1 MTRSRA
7 SQPSHRRHRTI
18 RRQLFATLPALGTL
32 AVLGTFLPATAQA
45 AYPDKPIRM
54 VVGFPPG
61 GPVDTHARILAEKLQ
76 PILGQT
82 VVLDYKAGAA
92 GNIGSDNVAKSPADG
107 YTLLIA
113 NTGQMSI
120 NNSLYPKLPYGM
132 PKDFAPVAR
141 TALIPLVMVVN
152 NNVPA
157 KNLKEFIA
165 YAKANPGKLNFASGG
180 NGGIS
185 HLMPEMFKQAS
196 GTFIVHIPYKGSAPA
211 LTDVMGGQAQMMADS
226 IPLFTQFIKSG
237 KVRALAVTSHARSPA
252 LPDVPTMEEA
262 GLKGFEVVGFYG
274 VLAPAGTPKDIVD
287 KLSGALRTVL
297 ADPDTKAKFEQQGAE
312 PAWQGPEAFTATILS
327 EQKRWGQTIKQS
339 GAKID

>member
-1 MTRSRA
+1 MTMSVA
-7 SQPSHRRHRTI
+7 RRVVHAV
-18 RRQLFATLPALGTL
+18 ATLALTPL
-32 AVLGTFLPATAQA
+32 AIA
-45 AYPDKPIRM
+45 AGAAHGAWPEKPIRL

-61 GPVDTHARILAEKLQ
+61 GPVDTHARILSEKLQ
-76 PILGQT
+76 PILGQSI
-82 VVLDYKAGAA
+82 VLDYKAGAA
-92 GNIGSDNVAKSPADG
+92 GNIGSDNVAKSAPDG

-113 NTGQMSI
+113 NTGQMAI
-120 NNSLYPKLPYGM
+120 NNSLYPKLPYSM

-157 KNLKEFIA
+157 KNLKDFIA

-226 IPLFTQFIKSG
+226 IPLFTQYIKGG
-237 KVRALAVTSHARSPA
+237 KVRALAVTSGKRSPA
-252 LPDVPTMEEA
+252 LPDVPTMEES

-274 VLAPAGTPKDIVD
+274 VLAPAGTPKDVVE
-287 KLSGALRTVL
+287 KLSAALRTVL
-297 ADPDTKAKFEQQGAE
+297 ADPDTKAKLEAQGAE
-312 PAWQGPEAFTATILS
+312 PAWQSPDAFAATIVS
-327 EQKRWGQTIKQS
+327 EQKRWGQAVKAS

>member
-1 MTRSRA
+1 MTKY
-7 SQPSHRRHRTI
+7 
-18 RRQLFATLPALGTL
+18 TLNMGFLPGLLACAALPLALG
-32 AVLGTFLPATAQA
+32 AAPAA
-45 AYPDKPIRM
+45 AAWPEKPIRL

-76 PILGQT
+76 PILGQS

-92 GNIGSDNVAKSPADG
+92 GNIGSDAVAKAAPDG
-107 YTLLIA
+107 YTLLLA
-113 NTGQMSI
+113 NTGQMAI
-120 NNSLYPKLPYGM
+120 NGSLYPKLPYAM
-132 PKDFAPVAR
+132 PRDFAPVAR

-157 KNLKEFIA
+157 RNLKEFIA
-165 YAKANPGKLNFASGG
+165 YARANPGKLNFASGG

-226 IPLFTQFIKSG
+226 IPLFTQYIKAG
-237 KVRALAVTSHARSPA
+237 KVRALAVTSKHRSPA

-262 GLKGFEVVGFYG
+262 GLKNFEVVGFYG
-274 VLAPAGTPKDIVD
+274 MLAPSGTPKDVVAR
-287 KLSGALRTVL
+287 LSGALQTVL
-297 ADPDTKAKFEQQGAE
+297 GEADTRAKLEQQGAE
-312 PAWQGPEAFTATILS
+312 AAWQGPDAFGQTIAA
-327 EQKRWGQTIKQS
+327 EQKRWGQVIKAS

>member
-1 MTRSRA
+1 MA
-7 SQPSHRRHRTI
+7 KY
-18 RRQLFATLPALGTL
+18 TLNNRFLPGLPVLLACAALPLALG
-32 AVLGTFLPATAQA
+32 AAPAA
-45 AYPDKPIRM
+45 AAAWPEKPIRL

-76 PILGQT
+76 PILGQS

-92 GNIGSDNVAKSPADG
+92 GNIGSDSVAKAAPDG
-107 YTLLIA
+107 YTLLLA
-113 NTGQMSI
+113 NTGQMAI
-120 NNSLYPKLPYGM
+120 NGALYPKLPYVM
-132 PKDFAPVAR
+132 PRDFAPVAR

-157 KNLKEFIA
+157 RNLKEFIG
-165 YAKANPGKLNFASGG
+165 YARANPGKLNFASGG

-226 IPLFTQFIKSG
+226 IPLFTQYIKAG
-237 KVRALAVTSHARSPA
+237 KVRALAVTSRHRSPA

-262 GLKGFEVVGFYG
+262 GLKNFEVVGFYG
-274 VLAPAGTPKDIVD
+274 MLAPAGTPKEVVA
-287 KLSGALRTVL
+287 KLSGALQAVL
-297 ADPDTKAKFEQQGAE
+297 GEADTRAKLEQQGAE
-312 PAWQGPEAFTATILS
+312 AAWQGPEAFGQTIAA
-327 EQKRWGQTIKQS
+327 EQKRWGQVIKAS

>member
-1 MTRSRA
+1 MGFLPGLLACAA
-7 SQPSHRRHRTI
+7 SA
-18 RRQLFATLPALGTL
+18 LALG
-32 AVLGTFLPATAQA
+32 AAPAA
-45 AYPDKPIRM
+45 AAWPEKPIRL

-76 PILGQT
+76 PVLGQS

-92 GNIGSDNVAKSPADG
+92 GNIGSDAVAKAAPDG
-107 YTLLIA
+107 YTLLLA
-113 NTGQMSI
+113 NTGQMAI
-120 NNSLYPKLPYGM
+120 NGSLYPKLPYAM
-132 PKDFAPVAR
+132 PRDFAPVAR

-157 KNLKEFIA
+157 RNLKEFIA
-165 YAKANPGKLNFASGG
+165 YARANPGKLNFASGG

-226 IPLFTQFIKSG
+226 IPLFTQYIKAG
-237 KVRALAVTSHARSPA
+237 KVRALAVTSKHRSPA

-262 GLKGFEVVGFYG
+262 GLKNFEVVGFYG
-274 VLAPAGTPKDIVD
+274 MLAPAGTPKDAVAR
-287 KLSGALRTVL
+287 LSGALQTVL
-297 ADPDTKAKFEQQGAE
+297 GEADTRARLEQQGAE
-312 PAWQGPEAFTATILS
+312 AAWQGPEAFGQTIAA
-327 EQKRWGQTIKQS
+327 EQKRWGQVIKTS

>member
-1 MTRSRA
+1 MTK
-7 SQPSHRRHRTI
+7 
-18 RRQLFATLPALGTL
+18 FACKTRLLSLPALL
-32 AVLGTFLPATAQA
+32 ACAAVPLAMAAPAA
-45 AYPDKPIRM
+45 AAWPEKPIRL

-76 PILGQT
+76 PILGQS

-92 GNIGSDNVAKSPADG
+92 GNIGSDAVAKAAPDG
-107 YTLLIA
+107 YTLLLA
-113 NTGQMSI
+113 NTGQMAI
-120 NNSLYPKLPYGM
+120 NGSLYPKLPYAM
-132 PKDFAPVAR
+132 PRDFAPVAR

-157 KNLKEFIA
+157 RNLKEFIA
-165 YAKANPGKLNFASGG
+165 YARANPGKLNFASGG

-226 IPLFTQFIKSG
+226 IPLFTQYIKAG
-237 KVRALAVTSHARSPA
+237 KVRAMAVTSKHRSPA

-262 GLKGFEVVGFYG
+262 GLKNFEVVGFYG
-274 VLAPAGTPKDIVD
+274 MLAPAGTPSDVVAR
-287 KLSGALRTVL
+287 LSGALQSVL
-297 ADPDTKAKFEQQGAE
+297 ADADTRAKLEQQGAE
-312 PAWQGPEAFTATILS
+312 PAWQGPEAFGQTIAA
-327 EQKRWGQTIKQS
+327 EQKRWGQAVKAS